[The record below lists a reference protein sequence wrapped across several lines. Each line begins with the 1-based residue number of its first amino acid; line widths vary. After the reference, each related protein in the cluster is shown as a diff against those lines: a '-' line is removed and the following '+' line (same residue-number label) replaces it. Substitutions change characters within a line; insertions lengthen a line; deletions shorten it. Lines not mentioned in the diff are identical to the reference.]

1 MRMSDLSRTS
11 AVPIP
16 TIKYYLRAGL
26 LHEGRRTSATQ
37 ARYDDSHLRR
47 LAVVRA
53 LLGPGGLSVAQ
64 ARGLLQRVDEPPE
77 HLHELLGYAHGAVAP
92 ELPDGLSTEPA
103 RALLERWG
111 WPVGSCAPHA
121 LRALA
126 AALDGL
132 EAAGLRLSTAAL
144 DVYGRAAQD
153 VARAD
158 LAEVPTDTPEAAV
171 RHVVLGTVLAEPL
184 LLALRRLAQEVASQE
199 RFGEVAVPDR
209 APSSDPSD
217 QSEPPVR
224 AP

>member
-16 TIKYYLRAGL
+16 TIKYYLREGL

-53 LLGPGGLSVAQ
+53 LLGPAGLSVAR
-64 ARGLLQRVDEPPE
+64 ARDLLAHVDRPPE
-77 HLHELLGYAHGAVAP
+77 RLHDLLGHAHGAVTP
-92 ELPDGLSTEPA
+92 ELPDGQSTEQA

-111 WPVGSCAPHA
+111 WPVGACAPHA
-121 LRALA
+121 VRALA
-126 AALDGL
+126 AALAGL
-132 EAAGLRLSTAAL
+132 EAAGLQLSAAAL
-144 DVYGRAAQD
+144 DAYGRAAQD

-158 LAEVPTDTPEAAV
+158 LAEVPTDSPEAAV

-184 LLALRRLAQEVASQE
+184 LLALRRLAQEIASHD
-199 RFGEVAVPDR
+199 RFGQDAVPTPGR
-209 APSSDPSD
+209 LSAGR
-217 QSEPPVR
+217 PPR
-224 AP
+224 RS